1 MKSRLQYSRDEQNE
15 IEVESRQIEQRI
27 WNKKKK
33 IENRIGD
40 KRHLENG
47 SWSRKGG
54 IVLTSFY
61 FKLFYIE
68 DVCIKK

>member
-1 MKSRLQYSRDEQNE
+1 MEQ
-15 IEVESRQIEQRI
+15 
-27 WNKKKK
+27 KKK